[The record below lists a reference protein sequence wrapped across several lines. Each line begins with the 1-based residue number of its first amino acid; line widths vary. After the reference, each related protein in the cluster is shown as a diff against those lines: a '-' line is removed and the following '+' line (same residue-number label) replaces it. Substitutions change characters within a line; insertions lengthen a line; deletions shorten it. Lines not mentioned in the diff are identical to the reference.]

1 MSEQQ
6 ESMSSTLKNTIIG
19 VVVTIITAIGGVI
32 TTQFEKLFGGND
44 TKVET
49 SAPIQQQ
56 APAPIILNIENNNN
70 QTQNNNGGGTKV
82 VERVVE
88 KPAPEKPKAKE
99 DVEW

>member
-1 MSEQQ
+1 MSEEK

-32 TTQFEKLFGGND
+32 TTQFEKLFGGD
-44 TKVET
+44 EPAAE
-49 SAPIQQQ
+49 APAA
-56 APAPIILNIENNNN
+56 APAQAPIILNIENN
-70 QTQNNNGGGTKV
+70 QTQNNAGGGTKV
-82 VERVVE
+82 VEKVVE

>member
-32 TTQFEKLFGGND
+32 TTQFEKLFGGD
-44 TKVET
+44 EPAVEAA
-49 SAPIQQQ
+49 APAQ
-56 APAPIILNIENNNN
+56 APAPIILNIENN
-70 QTQNNNGGGTKV
+70 QTQNNNAGGGTKV
-82 VERVVE
+82 VEKVVE